1 MSKQSTIGGS
11 QSFQKG
17 SSLLKNP
24 LLRGPVSANRSFP
37 AICVKREGRAMMG
50 RKDRAFAPLIKVSL
64 EQLVP
69 ADHFYRHLDHSL
81 DLTFVRDLVAPF
93 YAAGGRPSVDPIVFF
108 KLQLI
113 MFFEGLRSERHLM
126 RTAADR
132 LSLRWYLGYDFHESL
147 PDHSSLTRIRE
158 RYGLATF
165 RHFFEH
171 IVAQCQQAG
180 LVWGQELY
188 FDGTPVEAN
197 ADADTLRPRF
207 YVEAMQAHLAALF
220 ADQSDPPPTNT
231 APDLPNPNLLAFPS
245 QQPPAPGE
253 PVPLDEPPGADWI
266 DRVGRP
272 ASREQTGSYQR
283 IGDLRVSTTDPDAT
297 LLRDKGG
304 GSHLGYQTHYVVDGG
319 KARIILNV
327 LVTPAEVQDNQPMLD
342 LLWRTCFRWHLWP
355 KQVTGD
361 TKYGTIENLKAIEDA
376 GMRAYIPLRNFE
388 DSRGGFG
395 KQRFTYEAEAD
406 QYRCPQGEVLR
417 LRASYDRGR
426 MNYYRANPATCN
438 GCALKSQCTT
448 SEHGR
453 EVGRSYDEEYVER
466 VRAYQSTAAYQK
478 ALGKRQVWVEPLFG
492 EAKQWH
498 GLERFR
504 LRGLEKVNSESLL
517 IAAGQNLKRL
527 LVKWGW
533 GRRPGP
539 NGAPL
544 AVGSTAVGALFA
556 AFSALARRGV
566 AIYRKQRGRSSAARA
581 A

>member
-1 MSKQSTIGGS
+1 
-11 QSFQKG
+11 
-17 SSLLKNP
+17 
-24 LLRGPVSANRSFP
+24 
-37 AICVKREGRAMMG
+37 
-50 RKDRAFAPLIKVSL
+50 
-64 EQLVP
+64 VP
-69 ADHFYRHLDHSL
+69 A
-81 DLTFVRDLVAPF
+81 
-93 YAAGGRPSVDPIVFF
+93 GR
-108 KLQLI
+108 
-113 MFFEGLRSERHLM
+113 
-126 RTAADR
+126 
-132 LSLRWYLGYDFHESL
+132 
-147 PDHSSLTRIRE
+147 
-158 RYGLATF
+158 
-165 RHFFEH
+165 
-171 IVAQCQQAG
+171 

-197 ADADTLRPRF
+197 ADDATMRPRF

-220 ADQSDPPPTNT
+220 ANPPDQ
-231 APDLPNPNLLAFPS
+231 APDPAEPDAPSPHLLAFARQRPS
-245 QQPPAPGE
+245 PEGE
-253 PVPLDEPPGADWI
+253 PPPPDEPQNEDWI
-266 DRVGRP
+266 GRVGRP
-272 ASREQTGSYQR
+272 PRREQTSSYQR

-319 KARIILNV
+319 KARIIVNV

-361 TKYGTIENLKAIEDA
+361 TKYSTIENLKAIEDA
-376 GMRAYIPLRNFE
+376 SMRAYIPLRNFE
-388 DSRGGFG
+388 DSRGVVG

-417 LRASYDRGR
+417 LRAYYDRGR
-426 MNYYRANPATCN
+426 MKYYRANSAICN

-448 SEHGR
+448 SDHGR

-498 GLERFR
+498 GLARFR
-504 LRGLEKVNSESLL
+504 LRGLEKVNVESLL

-527 LVKWGW
+527 LAKWGW
-533 GRRPGP
+533 GRRPSP

-544 AVGSTAVGALFA
+544 AVGGTACGTLFL
-556 AFSALARRGV
+556 S
-566 AIYRKQRGRSSAARA
+566 
-581 A
+581 

>member
-1 MSKQSTIGGS
+1 
-11 QSFQKG
+11 
-17 SSLLKNP
+17 
-24 LLRGPVSANRSFP
+24 
-37 AICVKREGRAMMG
+37 MMG
-50 RKDRAFAPLIKVSL
+50 NKDRAFAPLVNISL

-69 ADHFYRHLDHSL
+69 ADHFYRHLDKSL

-93 YAAGGRPSVDPIVFF
+93 YAVGGRPSVDPIVFF

-113 MFFEGLRSERHLM
+113 MFFEGIRSERQLL

-132 LSLRWYLGYDFHESL
+132 LSLRWYLGYDFPEAL

-158 RYGLATF
+158 RYGLGTF
-165 RHFFEH
+165 RKFFEH
-171 IVAQCQQAG
+171 IVEQCQQAG

-197 ADADTLRPRF
+197 ADHDTMRPRF

-220 ADQSDPPPTNT
+220 ANPTDPASDSRAPDVPPPQ
-231 APDLPNPNLLAFPS
+231 LLAFPS
-245 QQPPAPGE
+245 KRPSAEEEPGPPDAPPGE
-253 PVPLDEPPGADWI
+253 DWI
-266 DRVGRP
+266 ERVGRP
-272 ASREQTGSYQR
+272 ASREQTSSYQR

-297 LLRDKGG
+297 LLRGKGG

-319 KARIILNV
+319 KARIILQA

-342 LLWRTCFRWHLWP
+342 LLWRTCFRWHVRP

-388 DSRGGFG
+388 DSHDVFS
-395 KQRFTYEAEAD
+395 KQRFTYEPDAD

-417 LRASYDRGR
+417 LRAHYYRER
-426 MNYYRANPATCN
+426 QKYYRADAALCN
-438 GCALKSQCTT
+438 ACALKSQCTT
-448 SEHGR
+448 SDTGR
-453 EVGRSYDEEYVER
+453 EIRRYFDEEYVER

-478 ALGKRQVWVEPLFG
+478 ALAKRQVWVEPLFG

-504 LRGLEKVNSESLL
+504 LRGLEKVNMESLL

-527 LVKWGW
+527 LAKWGW

-544 AVGSTAVGALFA
+544 AVGGRACGAPFASLSEIVLMMVGL
-556 AFSALARRGV
+556 
-566 AIYRKQRGRSSAARA
+566 YRKQIRLSIAAGA
-581 A
+581 ACSVSN

>member
-1 MSKQSTIGGS
+1 M
-11 QSFQKG
+11 
-17 SSLLKNP
+17 
-24 LLRGPVSANRSFP
+24 RGY
-37 AICVKREGRAMMG
+37 KE
-50 RKDRAFAPLIKVSL
+50 RAFAPRVQVSL

-69 ADHFYRHLDHSL
+69 ADHFYRHLDQSL
-81 DLTFVRDLVAPF
+81 DLTFVRELVAPF
-93 YAAGGRPSVDPIVFF
+93 YAAGGRPSIDPIVFF
-108 KLQLI
+108 KLQLC
-113 MFFEGLRSERHLM
+113 MFFAGIRSERQLI

-132 LSLRWYLGYDFHESL
+132 LSLRWYLGYDLQEDL

-165 RHFFEH
+165 RRFFEH

-180 LVWGQELY
+180 LVWGQALY

-197 ADADTLRPRF
+197 ADHDTMRPRF

-220 ADQSDPPPTNT
+220 ANQTEP
-231 APDLPNPNLLAFPS
+231 APDSPAPDVPNPNLLSFVS
-245 QQPPAPGE
+245 KRPAAEGE
-253 PVPLDEPPGADWI
+253 PEPLDEPPGADWI
-266 DRVGRP
+266 ARVGRP
-272 ASREQTGSYQR
+272 ASREQTSSYQR

-297 LLRDKGG
+297 LLRGKGG

-342 LLWRTCFRWHLWP
+342 LLWRTCFRWRLRP

-376 GMRAYIPLRNFE
+376 GMRAYIPVRNFE
-388 DSRGGFG
+388 DSHEVFS

-417 LRASYDRGR
+417 LRAHYYRER
-426 MNYYRANPATCN
+426 QKYYRANGASCN
-438 GCALKSQCTT
+438 SCALKSQCTPSDT
-448 SEHGR
+448 GR
-453 EVGRSYDEEYVER
+453 EIRRYFDEEYVER

-478 ALGKRQVWVEPLFG
+478 ALAKRQVWVEPLFG

-498 GLERFR
+498 GLVRFR

-527 LVKWGW
+527 LAKWGW
-533 GRRPGP
+533 RRRPGP

-544 AVGSTAVGALFA
+544 AVGGTACGARFPAFGEIAPVVVG
-556 AFSALARRGV
+556 
-566 AIYRKQRGRSSAARA
+566 IYRKQIRLSIGAGAAWA
-581 A
+581 VSN